1 MARLPPIQ
9 RTSSIEREPRT
20 LGIDQIQSARV
31 REWVC
36 NKFSIYFSF
45 YFWSSINIIF
55 VGSWI
60 IYNLDDQLIV
70 VYMLMDLQNLAI
82 YILNT
87 KTFEEAS
94 RIFTEVVIFILFTKV
109 NLLQLWLL
117 IFVNKKKNFGYW
129 YDFLGIL
136 LLPKRICYTKFGVLL
151 IFKWLVSLIRFTY
164 VVVGIRFDRR
174 HAYYIGLVAHAN
186 RFLFCPL

>member
-31 REWVC
+31 RDQWVC

-94 RIFTEVVIFILFTKV
+94 RIFTEVVIFILLFTKV

-117 IFVNKKKNFGYW
+117 VWFFWNIIITKKNMLYKIW
-129 YDFLGIL
+129 SSTIL
-136 LLPKRICYTKFGVLL
+136 
-151 IFKWLVSLIRFTY
+151 KWLVSLIRFTY

-186 RFLFCPL
+186 RFLFCAL